1 MHELPVIATTSAAYR
16 LVLRELPTIFRLSWA
31 MLFIV
36 ALVQF
41 LLARTVLAQM
51 ASALG
56 RGDILAAAAIGRDP
70 VWLTLK
76 FGADAIG
83 TAIVAVAIHELVL
96 FADHKPGH
104 YFHLAFG
111 RREALF
117 ALLGAVLALIVVP
130 FATIVISPFGE
141 PTAGLGPFFATL
153 AFIVGIY
160 VSVRLWPVLPVIVV
174 NGHIDALG
182 AWRLTRRRFWSLLA
196 LAVLGSIPI
205 GLVALVIDSV
215 LPPFD
220 SIMDAITGPRVRMPA
235 LVDAANAV
243 RRAQKWLPARALF
256 DFTTSIVYTAIAVA
270 LISYAYKTLIGRRLD
285 EPLSPQH
292 D

>member
-1 MHELPVIATTSAAYR
+1 MGPDDRLQRVRPCRGWAGSAQVCVPGGARSMAQSALICLRRRPASRRRFFMHELPVIATTSAPYR

-76 FGADAIG
+76 FGADAVG

-117 ALLGAVLALIVVP
+117 ALLGAMLALIVVP

-160 VSVRLWPVLPVIVV
+160 VSMRQWPILPVIVV
-174 NGHIDALG
+174 NGHIDAIG
-182 AWRLTRRRFWSLLA
+182 AR
-196 LAVLGSIPI
+196 
-205 GLVALVIDSV
+205 
-215 LPPFD
+215 
-220 SIMDAITGPRVRMPA
+220 
-235 LVDAANAV
+235 
-243 RRAQKWLPARALF
+243 
-256 DFTTSIVYTAIAVA
+256 
-270 LISYAYKTLIGRRLD
+270 
-285 EPLSPQH
+285 
-292 D
+292 

>member
-76 FGADAIG
+76 FGADAVG

-96 FADHKPGH
+96 FGDHKPGRH
-104 YFHLAFG
+104 FHLAFG

-117 ALLGAVLALIVVP
+117 ALLGAALALIVVP

-141 PTAGLGPFFATL
+141 PTSGLAPFLATL
-153 AFIVGIY
+153 AFIGAIY
-160 VSVRLWPVLPVIVV
+160 VSVRLWPVLPIIVV
-174 NGHIDALG
+174 EERVDVAG
-182 AWRLTRRRFWSLLA
+182 AWRLTRSRFWSLLA
-196 LAVLGSIPI
+196 LAVAGSIPI
-205 GLVALVIDSV
+205 GLVALMVDSA

-220 SIMDAITGPRVRMPA
+220 SLMDAITGPRTPIPA
-235 LVDAANAV
+235 LADAVNAV
-243 RRAQKWLPARALF
+243 RRAQKWLPLRALF
-256 DFTTSIVYTAIAVA
+256 DFATSIVYTAIAVA

-285 EPLSPQH
+285 EPLRPRG

>member
-1 MHELPVIATTSAAYR
+1 VTSAPTLVTDR

-76 FGADAIG
+76 FGADAVG

-141 PTAGLGPFFATL
+141 PTAGLAPFFATL

>member
-76 FGADAIG
+76 FGADAVG

-117 ALLGAVLALIVVP
+117 ALLGAMLALIVVP

-141 PTAGLGPFFATL
+141 PTSGLAPFLATL
-153 AFIVGIY
+153 AFIGAIY
-160 VSVRLWPVLPVIVV
+160 VSVRLWPVLPIIVV
-174 NGHIDALG
+174 EERIDVAG
-182 AWRLTRRRFWSLLA
+182 AWLLTRGRFWSLLA
-196 LAVLGSIPI
+196 LAVVGSIPI
-205 GLVALVIDSV
+205 GLVALMVDSA

-220 SIMDAITGPRVRMPA
+220 SLMDAITGPRTPIPA
-235 LVDAANAV
+235 LADAVNAV
-243 RRAQKWLPARALF
+243 RRAQKWLLLRALF
-256 DFTTSIVYTAIAVA
+256 DFATSIVYTAIAVA

-285 EPLSPQH
+285 EPLRPRG

>member
-141 PTAGLGPFFATL
+141 PNAGLAPFFATL